1 MNQPRPLLQ
10 KLLSRKLLV
19 ALLAIGASLE
29 HSTSTPHAIVL
40 GVVAVVYIAAEAFI
54 DRAGRE
60 QIFGDL
66 VAGVTDGVDTAK
78 RGLGEDDDEGGG
90 PTTPLDPPKTPPLAS
105 PGAKRTLLPA
115 LAFPVLAF
123 PVLALVVAIVACSRP
138 PRPACGPE
146 QLAKLEAEYFAEA
159 VTTCKGRRASE
170 CAELPGI
177 EARFEAKREEW
188 ARCR

>member
-1 MNQPRPLLQ
+1 MNDQPRPLLQ

-90 PTTPLDPPKTPPLAS
+90 PTTPRVPPLDPPKTPPLAS
-105 PGAKRTLLPA
+105 PGAKRTLFPA
-115 LAFPVLAF
+115 LAFPVL
-123 PVLALVVAIVACSRP
+123 VLVVAIVACSRP

-177 EARFEAKREEW
+177 EARFEVKREEW